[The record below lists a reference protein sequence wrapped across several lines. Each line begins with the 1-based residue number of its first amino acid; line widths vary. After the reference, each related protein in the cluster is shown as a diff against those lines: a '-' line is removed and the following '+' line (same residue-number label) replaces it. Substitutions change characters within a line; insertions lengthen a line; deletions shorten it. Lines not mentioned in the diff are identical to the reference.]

1 MEQNNENILSEETIG
16 FIKKCYIHLNQSRQ
30 GVWAFAD
37 LAEIVWNPKI
47 QKKNKELYF
56 SIIHDAIAYEI
67 IKYEEIL
74 EISQL
79 KNDFLAFYSKFVS
92 KINTSH
98 EYTNFLE
105 DRITTLENR
114 FGLVWKDQEE
124 QLLKIVS
131 EDEIILGVGKFL
143 INRDYEFV
151 NESKDKKKKFIKN
164 KDGKQF
170 TLTRK
175 RGDSFLYFCKEL
187 NQLFLLYS
195 VQSKINVYYFVENH
209 YTKYYP
215 ILVKKGDN
223 FGFGEVRDNLLME
236 GDNYF
241 ALQLL
246 QFTHRGKIDVIY
258 IDPPYNTGKGDF
270 KYNDAYIGSDDGSR
284 HSKWLSF
291 MKKRLELCFQ
301 LMKENS
307 VIFLSIDENEQAR
320 LKILCDSIFGE
331 KNLIRNLPWDKGNSQ
346 NDADSIQENH
356 EYILVYKKG
365 NIELS
370 NLNINE
376 KPVIL
381 KNNKYYYK
389 KSGGIVTGGKG
400 GTLNKRVNLG
410 YSIYYNK
417 TTEELI
423 TKSDYDKERALTSN
437 DLNDVYLK
445 PDQSLIDNGFICI
458 RPPQKKGLLGCWT
471 WSESKFN
478 KDKEL
483 IQISDSGAVN
493 VLQEVDKS
501 QLIEKN
507 GKFYVKAESELPLR
521 SIIKV
526 SSGLGTKSLI
536 KLFNKNVFDNSK
548 PPELIKQLIASTNNP
563 EAIVLDFFAGS
574 GTTGQAV
581 LELNLEDEG
590 NRKFIICT
598 NNENNICE
606 DITYSRLDRINDPFK
621 FNLDIVNINYGLNYL
636 QIKHISDLDL
646 ESADDVGNFEYVKH
660 INNVKFSATKTIKEN
675 DYLYITD
682 TYSVFKKSN
691 KNKKKEYCEFF
702 EQSIRENITNLV
714 FVSSDRSEYDYF
726 RKVTSDYISTLKES
740 PLFEKI
746 RYYQMSKNYMD
757 NMLSI
762 INGEE
767 EIDIEKYMNDEENQE
782 NGEQ

>member
-16 FIKKCYIHLNQSRQ
+16 FIRKCYVHLNQARQ

-67 IKYEEIL
+67 VKYEEIL
-74 EISQL
+74 EMSEL

-114 FGLVWKDQEE
+114 FGLVWKEQEE

-143 INRDYEFV
+143 INKEYEFI

-164 KDGKQF
+164 KEAQQF

-195 VQSKINVYYFVENH
+195 VQNKINVYSFVENH

-223 FGFGEVRDNLLME
+223 FGFGNVRDNLLIE

-258 IDPPYNTGKGDF
+258 IDPPYNTGNGDF
-270 KYNDAYIGSDDGSR
+270 KYNDSYVGSDDGSR

-291 MKKRLELCFQ
+291 MDKRLNLAREL
-301 LMKENS
+301 LSETGA
-307 VIFLSIDENEQAR
+307 IFISIDDNEFSH
-320 LKILCDSIFGE
+320 LKCLADIIFGE
-331 KNLIRNLPWDKGNSQ
+331 KNFVGKILYKKQGGGK
-346 NDADSIQENH
+346 ADSKFLSSNH
-356 EYILVYKKG
+356 EYIFVYVKNYERASFNKKIGNKEHYDKVDEKGRYYRLQPLAFASLSYTSSLDYEITTPNGEIIIPGGNVEERNKRLNGEHSEKDWRWRVSKKEFEQRLSEGRIIFKKDKKG
-365 NIELS
+365 RPSVQEIVFKPDDDLENIPYDDYFDLVTNRS
-370 NLNINE
+370 ATNE
-376 KPVIL
+376 L
-381 KNNKYYYK
+381 KN
-389 KSGGIVTGGKG
+389 
-400 GTLNKRVNLG
+400 L
-410 YSIYYNK
+410 
-417 TTEELI
+417 
-423 TKSDYDKERALTSN
+423 
-437 DLNDVYLK
+437 
-445 PDQSLIDNGFICI
+445 F
-458 RPPQKKGLLGCWT
+458 
-471 WSESKFN
+471 
-478 KDKEL
+478 
-483 IQISDSGAVN
+483 
-493 VLQEVDKS
+493 
-501 QLIEKN
+501 N
-507 GKFYVKAESELPLR
+507 GKKVFSYPKPTKLIYHLLKIATNKN
-521 SIIKV
+521 SII
-526 SSGLGTKSLI
+526 
-536 KLFNKNVFDNSK
+536 
-548 PPELIKQLIASTNNP
+548 
-563 EAIVLDFFAGS
+563 LDFFAGS
-574 GTTGQAV
+574 GTLGQAT
-581 LELNLEDEG
+581 LQLNFEDNG
-590 NRKFIICT
+590 NRKFILCT

-675 DYLYITD
+675 DYIYITD

-691 KNKKKEYCEFF
+691 KNKQQEYCEFF

>member
-16 FIKKCYIHLNQSRQ
+16 FIKKCYIHLNQARQ

-74 EISQL
+74 EMSEL

-114 FGLVWKDQEE
+114 FGLVWKEQEE

-143 INRDYEFV
+143 INKDYIFDG
-151 NESKDKKKKFIKN
+151 ESKDKKKKFIKN

-195 VQSKINVYYFVENH
+195 VQSKINVYSFVENH

-215 ILVKKGDN
+215 ILVKKGEN
-223 FGFGEVRDNLLME
+223 FGFGEVRDNLLIE

-258 IDPPYNTGKGDF
+258 IDPPYNTGVRDF
-270 KYNDAYIGSDDGSR
+270 KYNDSWVGKDDGDR

-291 MKKRLELCFQ
+291 IEKRLL
-301 LMKENS
+301 LANNLLAKNG
-307 VIFLSIDENEQAR
+307 VIFISIDENEQSHLKLICNKIFNESNVEEIIWNTEAEGKSGDLKQVKR
-320 LKILCDSIFGE
+320 LKHM
-331 KNLIRNLPWDKGNSQ
+331 
-346 NDADSIQENH
+346 H
-356 EYILVYKKG
+356 EYIIVCYKNKESTVF
-365 NIELS
+365 NKVKEAMLNPKFQTS
-370 NLNINE
+370 NLAKNIANKKNDSE
-376 KPVIL
+376 RIFEIKSPDGKSWIDEWKFSKAQIDELISKNMLYFGKDGSNKPRVIIETGENRQIYQNTIL
-381 KNNKYYYK
+381 NKGSTTQGKKDLLNIVKTDLFDFPKPINLITTLISLINNK
-389 KSGGIVTGGKG
+389 
-400 GTLNKRVNLG
+400 
-410 YSIYYNK
+410 
-417 TTEELI
+417 
-423 TKSDYDKERALTSN
+423 D
-437 DLNDVYLK
+437 
-445 PDQSLIDNGFICI
+445 
-458 RPPQKKGLLGCWT
+458 
-471 WSESKFN
+471 
-478 KDKEL
+478 
-483 IQISDSGAVN
+483 
-493 VLQEVDKS
+493 
-501 QLIEKN
+501 
-507 GKFYVKAESELPLR
+507 
-521 SIIKV
+521 SII
-526 SSGLGTKSLI
+526 
-536 KLFNKNVFDNSK
+536 
-548 PPELIKQLIASTNNP
+548 
-563 EAIVLDFFAGS
+563 LDFFAGS
-574 GTTGQAV
+574 GTTGQAIIK
-581 LELNLEDEG
+581 LNKEDGG
-590 NRKFIICT
+590 NRKYILCT
-598 NNENNICE
+598 NNEDRICE
-606 DITYSRLDRINDPFK
+606 DVTYSRLERVNNPTK
-621 FNLDIVNINYGLNYL
+621 FNLNIDKLEHGLEYL

-646 ESADDVGNFEYVKH
+646 ESADDIGNFEYVKH
-660 INNVKFSATKTIKEN
+660 VNNVKFGATKIIQEN

-691 KNKKKEYCEFF
+691 KNKQKEYCEFF
-702 EQSIRENITNLV
+702 EQSIKENITNLV
-714 FVSSDRSEYDYF
+714 FVSSDRTEYDYF
-726 RKVTSDYISTLKES
+726 RKVISDYISTLEEH

-746 RYYQMSKNYMD
+746 KYYQMSKNYMD

-767 EIDIEKYMNDEENQE
+767 EIDVEKHMVDEQNQE
-782 NGEQ
+782 NGE

>member
-1 MEQNNENILSEETIG
+1 MEQNNENLLSEETIG
-16 FIKKCYIHLNQSRQ
+16 FIKKCYIHLNQARQ

-74 EISQL
+74 EMSEL
-79 KNDFLAFYSKFVS
+79 KNDFLAFYSKFVN

-114 FGLVWKDQEE
+114 FGLVWKEQEE

-131 EDEIILGVGKFL
+131 EDEIILGVGKFF

-175 RGDSFLYFCKEL
+175 RGDSFLYFCKDL

-195 VQSKINVYYFVENH
+195 VQSKINVYSFVENH

-223 FGFGEVRDNLLME
+223 FGFGEVRDNLLIE

-258 IDPPYNTGKGDF
+258 IDPPYNTGNGDF
-270 KYNDAYIGSDDGSR
+270 KYNDAYVGSDDGSR

-291 MKKRLELCFQ
+291 MNKRLKLAREL
-301 LMKENS
+301 LSNDGL
-307 VIFLSIDENEQAR
+307 IFVSIDENEQAH
-320 LKILCDSIFGE
+320 LKSLLDSIFGYDNFIFDLIRKTKSTTNDAKTGINLQHEYCLVYAKNIKNINLLGGE
-331 KNLIRNLPWDKGNSQ
+331 KNLTDYSNPDNDPNGPWISGNPTAKSGSDLNYFEMKNPHTGKIDFPPKGRYWCFSKNTVEKHIQ
-346 NDADSIQENH
+346 NNTI
-356 EYILVYKKG
+356 VF
-365 NIELS
+365 
-370 NLNINE
+370 
-376 KPVIL
+376 
-381 KNNKYYYK
+381 K
-389 KSGGIVTGGKG
+389 KSHKKKERGFIYKG
-400 GTLNKRVNLG
+400 YLNNL
-410 YSIYYNK
+410 K
-417 TTEELI
+417 TTQKTL
-423 TKSDYDKERALTSN
+423 D
-437 DLNDVYLK
+437 
-445 PDQSLIDNGFICI
+445 SLF
-458 RPPQKKGLLGCWT
+458 
-471 WSESKFN
+471 F
-478 KDKEL
+478 
-483 IQISDSGAVN
+483 V
-493 VLQEVDKS
+493 
-501 QLIEKN
+501 
-507 GKFYVKAESELPLR
+507 
-521 SIIKV
+521 
-526 SSGLGTKSLI
+526 
-536 KLFNKNVFDNSK
+536 DNSYMNQNATK
-548 PPELIKQLIASTNNP
+548 EFKKILDANSFPYPKGVNFIKHILMHSTKENS
-563 EAIVLDFFAGS
+563 IVLDFFSGS

-581 LELNLEDEG
+581 LELNNDDDG
-590 NRKFIICT
+590 KRKFILCT

-606 DITYSRLDRINDPFK
+606 SVTYERFNRLNNSETLK
-621 FNLDIVNINYGLNYL
+621 LDLPQLEHGIQYL
-636 QIKHISDLDL
+636 QIKHISDLNL
-646 ESADDVGNFEYVKH
+646 ENADDIGNFEYIKQ
-660 INNVKFSATKTIKEN
+660 INNVKFDAAKTIQEN
-675 DYLYITD
+675 DYFYITD
-682 TYSVFKKSN
+682 TYSVFKKVN
-691 KNKKKEYCEFF
+691 KNKQKEYCEFF
-702 EQSIRENITNLV
+702 EQSIKENITNLV
-714 FVSSDRSEYDYF
+714 FVSSDRTEYDYF
-726 RKVTSDYISTLKES
+726 KKIISNYISTLEEN

-746 RYYQMSKNYMD
+746 KYYQMSKNYMD

-767 EIDIEKYMNDEENQE
+767 EIDVEKYMVDEENQE
-782 NGEQ
+782 NGEQQ

>member
-16 FIKKCYIHLNQSRQ
+16 FIKKCYIHLNQARQ

-74 EISQL
+74 EMSQL

-195 VQSKINVYYFVENH
+195 VQSKINVYSFVENH

-223 FGFGEVRDNLLME
+223 FGFGEVRDNLLIE

-258 IDPPYNTGKGDF
+258 IDPPYNTGNGDF
-270 KYNDAYIGSDDGSR
+270 KYNDAYVGSDDGSR

-291 MKKRLELCFQ
+291 MDKRLKLAREL
-301 LMKENS
+301 LSNDGL
-307 VIFLSIDENEQAR
+307 IFISIDENEQAH
-320 LKILCDSIFGE
+320 LKCLLDSIFGYDNFIFDLIRKTKSTTNDAKTGINLQHEYCLVYAKNIKNINLLGGE
-331 KNLIRNLPWDKGNSQ
+331 KNLTDYANPDNDPNGPWISGNPTAKSGSDLNYFEMKNPYTGKIDLPPKGRYWCFSTNTVEKHIQ
-346 NDADSIQENH
+346 NNTI
-356 EYILVYKKG
+356 VF
-365 NIELS
+365 
-370 NLNINE
+370 
-376 KPVIL
+376 
-381 KNNKYYYK
+381 K
-389 KSGGIVTGGKG
+389 KSHKKKERGFIYKG
-400 GTLNKRVNLG
+400 YLNNL
-410 YSIYYNK
+410 K
-417 TTEELI
+417 TTQKTL
-423 TKSDYDKERALTSN
+423 D
-437 DLNDVYLK
+437 
-445 PDQSLIDNGFICI
+445 SLF
-458 RPPQKKGLLGCWT
+458 
-471 WSESKFN
+471 F
-478 KDKEL
+478 
-483 IQISDSGAVN
+483 V
-493 VLQEVDKS
+493 
-501 QLIEKN
+501 
-507 GKFYVKAESELPLR
+507 
-521 SIIKV
+521 
-526 SSGLGTKSLI
+526 
-536 KLFNKNVFDNSK
+536 DNSYMNQNATK
-548 PPELIKQLIASTNNP
+548 EFKKILDANSFPYPKGVNFIKHILMHSTKKNS
-563 EAIVLDFFAGS
+563 IVLDFFSGS

-581 LELNLEDEG
+581 LELNQDDDG
-590 NRKFIICT
+590 KRNFILCT

-606 DITYSRLDRINDPFK
+606 SVTYERFNRLNNSENLK
-621 FNLDIVNINYGLNYL
+621 LDIPQLELGIQYL

-646 ESADDVGNFEYVKH
+646 ENADDIGNFEYVKH
-660 INNVKFSATKTIKEN
+660 VNNIKFGATKTIQEN

-682 TYSVFKKSN
+682 TYSVFKKAN
-691 KNKKKEYCEFF
+691 KNKQKEYCEFF

-714 FVSSDRSEYDYF
+714 FVSSDRTEYDYF
-726 RKVTSDYISTLKES
+726 RKVISDYISTLKEN

-746 RYYQMSKNYMD
+746 KYYQMSKNYMD

-767 EIDIEKYMNDEENQE
+767 EIDVEKYMNDEENQE